1 MTEIPLFIHWER
13 TLDDL
18 LDRTIK
24 FPRSVRFTFSTRI
37 DNLALDV
44 MERIVDARFASGGRK
59 IAFLAEIDR
68 LLARLRILL
77 RLSHARRYLD
87 SGGYEHV
94 MRNLDEAGRMV
105 GGWKKERGRR
115 EASRTL
121 V

>member
-1 MTEIPLFIHWER
+1 MKEIPLFILWER
-13 TLDDL
+13 TLDDI

-24 FPRSVRFTFSTRI
+24 FPRFVRFTFSTRI
-37 DNLALDV
+37 DNLGLDV
-44 MERIVDARFASGGRK
+44 MERVVDARFASGGRK
-59 IAFLAEIDR
+59 NALLAEIDR

-77 RLSHARRYLD
+77 RLCHARNYLD

-105 GGWKKERGRR
+105 GGWRKERSRR
-115 EASRTL
+115 ETSRTL